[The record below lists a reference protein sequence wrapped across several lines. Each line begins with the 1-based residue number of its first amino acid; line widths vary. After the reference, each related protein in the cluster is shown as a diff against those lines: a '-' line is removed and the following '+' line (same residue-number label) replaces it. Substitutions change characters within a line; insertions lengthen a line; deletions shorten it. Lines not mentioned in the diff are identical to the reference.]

1 MTEASM
7 ALPGVAWFFS
17 VITDMNLYLC
27 GELGGPIVPRGGTP
41 PDKNGGL
48 SQTRRIW
55 AIKMLCFA
63 AFQPAC

>member
-27 GELGGPIVPRGGTP
+27 GELGGPIVPRGGGRHQIKTA
-41 PDKNGGL
+41 GCLRRAEFGL
-48 SQTRRIW
+48 
-55 AIKMLCFA
+55 
-63 AFQPAC
+63 